1 MKEIEENMF
10 EGNESVEEDEQK
22 GKEMLEHFADV
33 LLPTDQPG
41 YCFTIPTLSG
51 SVAKVVIPQDVT
63 EKDLD
68 FITLYIQ
75 NMLPTFI
82 SNLKEELEK

>member
-1 MKEIEENMF
+1 MN
-10 EGNESVEEDEQK
+10 
-22 GKEMLEHFADV
+22 ACV
-33 LLPTDQPG
+33 LKPKLP
-41 YCFTIPTLSG
+41 F
-51 SVAKVVIPQDVT
+51 VT